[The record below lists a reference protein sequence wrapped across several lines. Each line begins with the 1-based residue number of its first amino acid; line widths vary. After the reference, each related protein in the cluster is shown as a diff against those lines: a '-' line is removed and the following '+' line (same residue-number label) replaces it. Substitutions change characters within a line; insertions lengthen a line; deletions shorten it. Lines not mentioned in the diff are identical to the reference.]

1 MRAPLPRLARAVLA
15 LTAVLMLSGFQV
27 FGQPDG
33 TGDAPDHPD
42 DPRWI
47 QFRGVKITVDKAHG
61 VMRADFPADLRQ
73 ASGHTVDI
81 GGYITP
87 LQSSV
92 DIDHFILT
100 RRSSGCP
107 FCPPNEATEALEV
120 FTKHKIHF
128 ERRQFFV
135 KGRLKLVGDSS
146 QGLFFQLTDATA
158 S

>member
-1 MRAPLPRLARAVLA
+1 MRVSASRLLRAGLA
-15 LTAVLMLSGFQV
+15 LGAVLMLSGFQV

-33 TGDAPDHPD
+33 TGDGPDHPD

-47 QFRGVKITVDKAHG
+47 QFRGVKITVDRAHG
-61 VMRADFPADLRQ
+61 AMLADFPADLKQ
-73 ASGHTVDI
+73 AAGKLVDI

-87 LQSSV
+87 LQTSV

-120 FTKHKIHF
+120 FTRKKVHF

-135 KGRLKLVGDSS
+135 KGRLKLVGDSN

>member
-1 MRAPLPRLARAVLA
+1 MRSALPRLGRAGLGLA
-15 LTAVLMLSGFQV
+15 AVLMLCGFQI
-27 FGQPDG
+27 FGQPEG
-33 TGDAPDHPD
+33 SPDAPDHPD
-42 DPRWI
+42 DPRWT
-47 QFRGVKITVDKAHG
+47 QFHAVKITPDKVRGA
-61 VMRADFPADLRQ
+61 MTAQFPADLKR
-73 ASGHTVDI
+73 AEGKVMDI

-87 LQSSV
+87 LQPSL
-92 DIDHFILT
+92 DTNHFILT

-120 FTKHKIHF
+120 FTTKPIHY

-135 KGRLKLVGDSS
+135 KGRLKLVGDSG